1 MLITFIITEKR
12 EFDKNGSRALIP
24 YNTREGTG
32 MCVYNYRLK
41 YGKALEG
48 FAQIDHII

>member
-24 YNTREGTG
+24 YNTRESTG
-32 MCVYNYRLK
+32 MCVYNFRLK
-41 YGKALEG
+41 YGKLEG

>member
-24 YNTREGTG
+24 YNTRE
-32 MCVYNYRLK
+32 YRNVC
-41 YGKALEG
+41 
-48 FAQIDHII
+48 I